1 MYYVCIEDNKI
12 VSILNYA
19 PNVPK
24 TVQVVQIQDDQAALI
39 FNNNAYFDIAT
50 RTVKPVS
57 AEEKNKKEIEKNNG
71 IEREY
76 LNSTDWMV
84 LRHLRQKYL
93 GISTTMSEDQFR
105 TLERNR
111 SSAAARIVK
120 L

>member
-1 MYYVCIEDNKI
+1 MHFVCIENNKI
-12 VSILNYA
+12 ISILNYA

-24 TVQVVQIQDDQAALI
+24 SVQVVQISDDQAALI
-39 FNNNAYFDIAT
+39 SNQSAYFDINT
-50 RTVKPVS
+50 RTVKPVP
-57 AEEKNKKEIEKNNG
+57 AEEKNKKEIEKKNA

-93 GISTTMSEDQFR
+93 NQPTSLTEEQFR
-105 TLERNR
+105 TLEQNR
-111 SSAAARIVK
+111 QAAAARIVK